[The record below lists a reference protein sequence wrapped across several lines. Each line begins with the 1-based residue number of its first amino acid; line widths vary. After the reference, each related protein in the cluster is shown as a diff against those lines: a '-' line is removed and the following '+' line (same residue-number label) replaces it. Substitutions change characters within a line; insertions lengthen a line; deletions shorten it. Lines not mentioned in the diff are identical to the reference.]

1 MPDPVTWISSQGTT
15 FTFAGA
21 SYKCTECTR
30 EGSAPSRERMDL
42 STLDLADGAEK
53 VYANAPLKE
62 PADPLKFTIQF
73 LAYGSSDGPTAGAE
87 ATLTTTGGSGTYRC
101 TASNISRRTAQF
113 VEGSATFEQVL
124 S

>member
-21 SYKCTECTR
+21 SFKCMEISR
-30 EGSAPSRERMDL
+30 EGSAPSRERLDL
-42 STLDLADGAEK
+42 STLDIADGAEK

-73 LAYGSSDGPTAGAE
+73 RAHGSSDGPTAGAE
-87 ATLTTTGGSGTYRC
+87 GALTTTGGSGNYRC
-101 TASNISRRTAQF
+101 TASSISRRTAQF

>member
-1 MPDPVTWISSQGTT
+1 MPDPVTFISSQGTT
-15 FTFAGA
+15 FSFAGETF
-21 SYKCTECTR
+21 KCIDISR
-30 EGSAPSRERMDL
+30 EGSAPSRERVDL
-42 STLDLADGAEK
+42 STLDLADGSEK

-73 LAYGSSDGPTAGAE
+73 RAHGSSDGPAAGAE
-87 ATLTTTGGSGTYRC
+87 GTLTTTGGSGTYRC
-101 TASNISRRTAQF
+101 TASSISWKTGAF

>member
-15 FTFAGA
+15 FSFAGT
-21 SYKCTECTR
+21 SYKCMECTR
-30 EGSAPSRERMDL
+30 EGSAPSRERIDL
-42 STLDLADGAEK
+42 STLDLADGSEK

-62 PADPLKFTIQF
+62 PADPRKFNIQF
-73 LAYGSSDGPTAGAE
+73 RAYGSAEPPTEGAE
-87 ATLTTTGGSGTYRC
+87 GTLTTTGGSGTYRC
-101 TASNISRRTAQF
+101 TSSSISRKTGQF

>member
-15 FTFAGA
+15 FSFAGA
-21 SYKCTECTR
+21 TFKCMEISR
-30 EGSAPSRERMDL
+30 EGSAPSRERLDL
-42 STLDLADGAEK
+42 STLDLADGSEK

-62 PADPLKFTIQF
+62 PADPRKFTIQF
-73 LAYGSSDGPTAGAE
+73 RAYATSEGPTEGAE
-87 ATLTTTGGSGTYRC
+87 GTLTTTGGSGTYRC
-101 TASNISRRTAQF
+101 TASSISRRTSQF

>member
-1 MPDPVTWISSQGTT
+1 MPDPVTWITSQGTT
-15 FTFAGA
+15 FSFAGA
-21 SYKCTECTR
+21 TFKCIDISQ
-30 EGSAPSRERMDL
+30 EGSAPSRERVDL

-62 PADPLKFTIQF
+62 PADPKKVTIQF
-73 LAYGSSDGPTAGAE
+73 RCHGTATPPTEAAE
-87 ATLTTTGGSGTYRC
+87 GTLTTTGGSGTYRC
-101 TASNISRRTAQF
+101 TASSITRKVGAF